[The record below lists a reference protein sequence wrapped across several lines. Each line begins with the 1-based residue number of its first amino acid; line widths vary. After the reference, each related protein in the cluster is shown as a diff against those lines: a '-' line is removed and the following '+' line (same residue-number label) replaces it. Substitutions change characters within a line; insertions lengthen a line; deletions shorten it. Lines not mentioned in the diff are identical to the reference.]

1 MGDEN
6 ASSDLEERAVIDLRE
21 LQAASAE
28 LRRCLEVNEA
38 ATVILL
44 EGLADGEPLTTL
56 FDRIRSSEMRP
67 LVTDALTRFER
78 IRHRGRLR
86 LVAIAMQQ
94 GMSVEEIQDR
104 WAITRSLAIR
114 HLRQAEGMV

>member
-6 ASSDLEERAVIDLRE
+6 GSSDLEQRAVLDLQE

-28 LRRCLEVNEA
+28 LRRCLEENEA
-38 ATVILL
+38 ATAVLV
-44 EGLADGEPLTTL
+44 EGLADGEPLTTI
-56 FDRIRSSEMRP
+56 FERIRSSEMRP

-86 LVAIAMQQ
+86 LVAVATQQ
-94 GMSVEEIQDR
+94 GMSVEEIQKR

-114 HLRQAEGMV
+114 NLREAERLV

>member
-1 MGDEN
+1 MGDEY
-6 ASSDLEERAVIDLRE
+6 ASSDLEERAVLDLRE
-21 LQAASAE
+21 LQEASAE
-28 LRRCLEVNEA
+28 LRRCLEENEA
-38 ATVILL
+38 ATAILL
-44 EGLADGEPLTTL
+44 EGLADRELLTTL
-56 FDRIRSSEMRP
+56 FDRIRSNEMRP
-67 LVTDALTRFER
+67 LVTDALTSFER

-114 HLRQAEGMV
+114 NLRQAERLV

>member
-6 ASSDLEERAVIDLRE
+6 ASSDLEQRAVLDLLE

-28 LRRCLEVNEA
+28 LRRCLEENEA
-38 ATVILL
+38 ATAILL
-44 EGLADGEPLTTL
+44 EGLGDGEPLTTI
-56 FDRIRSSEMRP
+56 FERIRSSEMRP

-86 LVAIAMQQ
+86 LVAVATQQ
-94 GMSVEEIQDR
+94 GMSVEEIQKR
-104 WAITRSLAIR
+104 WAIT
-114 HLRQAEGMV
+114 

>member
-6 ASSDLEERAVIDLRE
+6 GSSDLEQRAVLDLLE
-21 LQAASAE
+21 LQAASAA
-28 LRRCLEVNEA
+28 LRRCLEENEA
-38 ATVILL
+38 ATAILL
-44 EGLADGEPLTTL
+44 EGLGDGEPLTTI
-56 FDRIRSSEMRP
+56 FERIRSSEMRP

-86 LVAIAMQQ
+86 LVAVATQQ
-94 GMSVEEIQDR
+94 GMSVEEIQKR

-114 HLRQAEGMV
+114 SLRQAEKLV